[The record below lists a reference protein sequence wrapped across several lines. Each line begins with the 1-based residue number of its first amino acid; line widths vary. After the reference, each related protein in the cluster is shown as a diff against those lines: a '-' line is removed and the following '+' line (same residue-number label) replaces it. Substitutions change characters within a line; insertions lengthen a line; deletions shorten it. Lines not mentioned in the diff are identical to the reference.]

1 MNTYWNIL
9 YLEHPPY
16 ATWSVKSLSKTD
28 RNINL
33 FKNVLNKAIKDFES
47 MDILH
52 SEAATL
58 SRFIYRMKS
67 KFRNDKGLRSMVAL
81 NKALIN
87 YYNMFLPK
95 AYKNLE
101 SIIEMEDGTYILPS
115 KQMIQYVLV
124 RTQGFAKLMTQIG
137 NTARYAAHFLK
148 ARISLG
154 HAWSIALLAYA
165 NVSRIWF
172 CSRHILRRSCS
183 WYDELYSCSKN
194 FEYVGTHWIPRNQ
207 SLPCDLRAWLSSES
221 QMNMSDTTEEKIFEK
236 SFVEEAFDTNEISFD
251 TSNEITIDF
260 PKLSQENA
268 STDNIL
274 SDDSSSDN
282 DDIDDIGEVITR
294 ETFEENLPKVS
305 PNPEIPLSRKR
316 KYVTDNKR
324 KTTGKFKKIKSKT

>member
-1 MNTYWNIL
+1 
-9 YLEHPPY
+9 
-16 ATWSVKSLSKTD
+16 
-28 RNINL
+28 
-33 FKNVLNKAIKDFES
+33 
-47 MDILH
+47 
-52 SEAATL
+52 
-58 SRFIYRMKS
+58 
-67 KFRNDKGLRSMVAL
+67 
-81 NKALIN
+81 
-87 YYNMFLPK
+87 
-95 AYKNLE
+95 
-101 SIIEMEDGTYILPS
+101 
-115 KQMIQYVLV
+115 
-124 RTQGFAKLMTQIG
+124 MTQIG

-282 DDIDDIGEVITR
+282 DDIDDIGGRVQVNRVSSWSHPKFQT
-294 ETFEENLPKVS
+294 EEIRMSLPHVVEATGAKLSSAANIGAFS
-305 PNPEIPLSRKR
+305 PTLIA
-316 KYVTDNKR
+316 
-324 KTTGKFKKIKSKT
+324 